1 MGLLSDLS
9 GIVFSL
15 LIAVISFLLSQ
26 FHPSFD
32 ALVVSIILGM
42 LLSNMLERREMLHKG
57 INIML
62 RFFLP
67 AGVALYGTQLTFGNN
82 IDYWM
87 WLSVIAVFVF
97 SFAVTFLIARAFRLH
112 DRLAVLLAS
121 GFAVCGAS
129 AIAVISPLVN
139 ARKEDTSIATI
150 VIMVMGLV
158 SIVFYPILWDMTD
171 MTIREIAFFSGTTIP
186 MLGQVKVAAG
196 TAGIDSLSL
205 AVRFKL
211 VRISMLLFIAAGL
224 LIFSGKW
231 RSGTAEGVLKI
242 TAGGMASS
250 GLYIP
255 WFMVVFIVLALIAN
269 VVEIPVSI
277 TRILEPV
284 SRFLLSLALAAIGLS
299 VDLDSITSEGTRP
312 LVVVFLSWVIVALFV
327 YTGFRLLNV

>member
-1 MGLLSDLS
+1 MMVLGDLS

-15 LIAVISFLLSQ
+15 LIAVVSFLLSQ

-42 LLSNMLERREMLHKG
+42 LLSNILAKREMLQKG
-57 INIML
+57 IDIML

-67 AGVALYGTQLTFGNN
+67 AGIALYATQLTFGNSIN
-82 IDYWM
+82 YWM
-87 WLSVIAVFVF
+87 WLSVIAVFIF
-97 SFAVTFLIARAFRLH
+97 SFLMTFLVARAFRLPES
-112 DRLAVLLAS
+112 LAVLLAS

-150 VIMVMGLV
+150 AIMVMGLI
-158 SIVFYPILWDMTD
+158 SMVFYPILWDVAD
-171 MTIREIAFFSGTTIP
+171 MTTGEIAFFSGTTIP

-196 TAGIDSLSL
+196 AAGLDVLSL

-224 LIFSGKW
+224 LVFSRRWK
-231 RSGTAEGVLKI
+231 SHNTETPMEITAEGVV
-242 TAGGMASS
+242 SP
-250 GLYIP
+250 GLHIP
-255 WFMVVFIVLALIAN
+255 WFMIAFIVLALIVNLTDAFQ
-269 VVEIPVSI
+269 PI
-277 TRILEPV
+277 TRISEPI
-284 SRFLLSLALAAIGLS
+284 SRFLLSSALAAIGLS
-299 VDLDSITSEGTRP
+299 VDLDSITSEGARP
-312 LVVVFLSWVIVALFV
+312 LLAVFLSWAIVVLFV